1 MIILKSTILIFIFL
15 GSTSIGWIISKRYSK
30 RVEELK
36 EIQTDLNILENKI
49 KFSREALNEIFIQ
62 IGQSS
67 KNKIGEIFKTAS
79 INLKLNT
86 TKEAWQKSIEENAKN
101 LSLEK
106 EDIKI
111 IEDLGNTLG
120 KTDVEGQISQ
130 IELTKKFIEVQISK
144 AEEERKKNE
153 KMYKSLGSLIGLA
166 IVIIL
171 I

>member
-62 IGQSS
+62 IG
-67 KNKIGEIFKTAS
+67 EIFKTAS
-79 INLKLNT
+79 INLRLNT
-86 TKEAWQKSIEENAKN
+86 TKEAWQKSIEENEKN

-130 IELTKKFIEVQISK
+130 IELTKKFNEVQISK